1 MQSLKDLAEFFSLD
15 QTYLNK
21 DTTNRLA
28 LKLLQYAG
36 KSAFKR
42 LKSHKDLAQ
51 MASQLEGIRDRK
63 METQLHLFLSFLF
76 PSDSNLAT
84 PVTVFLSLW

>member
-1 MQSLKDLAEFFSLD
+1 
-15 QTYLNK
+15 
-21 DTTNRLA
+21 
-28 LKLLQYAG
+28 
-36 KSAFKR
+36 
-42 LKSHKDLAQ
+42 

-84 PVTVFLSLW
+84 LVTVFLSLW